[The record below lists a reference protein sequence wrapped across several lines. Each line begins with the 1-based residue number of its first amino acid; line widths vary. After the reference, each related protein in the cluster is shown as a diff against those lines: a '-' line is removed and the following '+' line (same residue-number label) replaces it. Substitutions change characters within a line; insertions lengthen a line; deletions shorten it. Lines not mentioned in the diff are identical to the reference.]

1 MADVAP
7 VDTDGAVGGRVK
19 AQQLHELFFR
29 NRCLRHGSGPSLVRA
44 SESLGSS
51 PSGVS
56 WRVRRLETRIKGK
69 LFERQRYGVMPTS
82 TADTLYRYAVSVF
95 ALLEE
100 ASLAVKP
107 KKGAA

>member
-1 MADVAP
+1 MLQYDFQDLRAFI
-7 VDTDGAVGGRVK
+7 AVYE
-19 AQQLHELFFR
+19 AR
-29 NRCLRHGSGPSLVRA
+29 NFLRA

-56 WRVRRLETRIKGK
+56 WRIRRLETRIKGI

-82 TADTLYRYAVSVF
+82 AADTLYRYAVRVF

-107 KKGAA
+107 TKGAA